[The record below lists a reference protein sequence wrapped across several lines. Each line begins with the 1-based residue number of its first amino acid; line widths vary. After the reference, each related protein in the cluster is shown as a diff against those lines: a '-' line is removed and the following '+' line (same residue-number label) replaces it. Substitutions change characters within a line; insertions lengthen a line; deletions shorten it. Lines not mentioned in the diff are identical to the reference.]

1 MSSDTAVS
9 PSNNPATF
17 LNKVRHFLWP
27 IYGAEH
33 KRFLPMMLMIAFII
47 FNYTVLRNIKDAL
60 IVTEAGAETIIF
72 LKFWAVVPAAFIFF
86 LFYSKMTNL
95 MSTKK
100 VFYVMI
106 LPFIIFFTAFA
117 LFLYPNREL
126 LHPTLSADWLQNFL
140 PAGLSGLVAIYRYW
154 TFSLFY
160 VLAELWG
167 SVVLSLLFW
176 QFANSVT
183 PVQEAKR
190 FYPHLYL
197 LGNVAN
203 MLAGYT
209 TFYFSNLGKN
219 STAADPWQV
228 SLNYLMLIVVCVGLA
243 ATLIYFYLNQFVFK
257 GEVVPVGELPKKK
270 KKPKLSMGESFKF
283 LLSSKYLGLI
293 AVLVIAYGI
302 SINLVEVSWKNR
314 LGMQYPNKND
324 YNAFMGMLSGTIGF
338 GTALVILL
346 GGSII
351 RKFGWKKGALATPY
365 ILGITGIA
373 FFACVIFPDVFA
385 PIAVLM
391 GTTPL
396 MMAVMFGFAQN
407 VLSKSTKY
415 ALFDPTKE
423 MAYIPLDDESK
434 SKGKA
439 AVDVVGARLGK
450 SGGSLL
456 QQFMVAFIG
465 PIGVIMPYSAAIVV
479 VIVGIWIA
487 AVYALNKQFT
497 ALTQNKEV

>member
-1 MSSDTAVS
+1 MSSIAS
-9 PSNNPATF
+9 SLPPAGSLSF
-17 LNKVRHFLWP
+17 GQKVRQFLWP
-27 IYGAEH
+27 IYGSEN

-60 IVTEAGAETIIF
+60 VVTAAGAETITF
-72 LKFWAVVPAAFIFF
+72 LKFWAVVPAAFLIF
-86 LFYSKMTNL
+86 LFYSKMTNV
-95 MSTKK
+95 MSTRS

-106 LPFIIFFTAFA
+106 LPFIVFFA
-117 LFLYPNREL
+117 LFALVLYPNRAI
-126 LHPTLSADWLQNFL
+126 LHPVESAVWLESIL
-140 PAGLSGLVAIYRYW
+140 PPGLVGMVAIYKYW
-154 TFSLFY
+154 TYSLFY

-176 QFANSVT
+176 QFANSVI
-183 PVQEAKR
+183 PVGEAKR

-209 TFYFSNLGKN
+209 TYYFSNLGKN
-219 STAADPWQV
+219 SSAADPWQV
-228 SLNYLMLIVVCVGLA
+228 SLNYLMAIVVIAGLA
-243 ATLIYFYLNQFVFK
+243 ATAIYFFLNNVIFK
-257 GEVVPVGELPKKK
+257 EVEIKVGEPKK
-270 KKPKLSMGESFKF
+270 KKPKLSMGESLKF

-314 LGMQYPNKND
+314 LGMQYPDKND
-324 YNAFMGMLSGTIGF
+324 YNAFMGTLSATIGF
-338 GTALVILL
+338 ATVLVILL

-365 ILGITGIA
+365 ILGVTGLL
-373 FFACVIFPDVFA
+373 FFACVIFPDMFA

-396 MMAVMFGFAQN
+396 MMAVIFGFGQN

-423 MAYIPLDDESK
+423 MAYIPLDPESK

-456 QQFMVAFIG
+456 QQFMFAFIG
-465 PIGVIMPYSAAIVV
+465 PIGVIMPYSAAIVIL
-479 VIVGIWIA
+479 IVGLWIG
-487 AVYALNKQFT
+487 AVYALNKRFV
-497 ALTQNKEV
+497 ALTGGE

>member
-1 MSSDTAVS
+1 MILENSALT
-9 PSNNPATF
+9 
-17 LNKVRHFLWP
+17 KIRQFLWP
-27 IYGAEH
+27 IYGEEH

-60 IVTEAGAETIIF
+60 IVTEAGAETITF

-86 LFYSKMTNL
+86 LFYSKMTNIL
-95 MSTKK
+95 SSKS
-100 VFYVMI
+100 VFYVMV
-106 LPFIIFFTAFA
+106 LPFIAFFAIFA

-126 LHPTLSADWLQNFL
+126 LHPTLSADWLQSIFPPGL
-140 PAGLSGLVAIYRYW
+140 AGMVAIYRYW

-183 PVQEAKR
+183 PVADAKR

-203 MLAGYT
+203 MLAGYI
-209 TFYFSNLGKN
+209 TFYFSNLGKTSN
-219 STAADPWQV
+219 AADPWQV

-243 ATLIYFYLNQFVFK
+243 ATAIYFYLSQVVFK
-257 GEVVPVGELPKKK
+257 EAPVSATAAPKK
-270 KKPKLSMGESFKF
+270 KKPKLSMAESFKF
-283 LLSSKYLGLI
+283 LFSSKYLGLI

-314 LGMQYPNKND
+314 LGMQYPDKND

-365 ILGITGIA
+365 ILGFTGIA
-373 FFACVIFPDVFA
+373 FFACVIFPDFFA
-385 PIAVLM
+385 PVAVLM

-456 QQFMVAFIG
+456 QQFMFAFIG

-479 VIVGIWIA
+479 IIVGVWIV
-487 AVYALNKQFT
+487 AVYALSKRYT
-497 ALTQNKEV
+497 ALSGDK

>member
-1 MSSDTAVS
+1 MNLDNFAPSPNSPVS
-9 PSNNPATF
+9 F
-17 LNKVRHFLWP
+17 FRKIRQFLWP
-27 IYGAEH
+27 IYGEEH
-33 KRFLPMMLMIAFII
+33 RRFLPMMLMIAFII

-86 LFYSKMTNL
+86 LFYSKVTNIL
-95 MSTKK
+95 SSKK
-100 VFYVMI
+100 VFYVMV
-106 LPFIIFFTAFA
+106 LPFISFFALFS
-117 LFLYPNREL
+117 LFLYPNRAI
-126 LHPTLSADWLQNFL
+126 LHPVESADWLQSIF
-140 PAGLSGLVAIYRYW
+140 PAGLAGMVAIYRYW
-154 TFSLFY
+154 TFSIFY

-183 PVQEAKR
+183 PVTEAKR

-203 MLAGYT
+203 MLAGYV
-209 TFYFSNLGKN
+209 TFYFSNLGKT
-219 STAADPWQV
+219 SLATDPWQV

-243 ATLIYFYLNQFVFK
+243 AAAIHFYLSQCVFNDASS
-257 GEVVPVGELPKKK
+257 VTVGGAVPKKK
-270 KKPKLSMGESFKF
+270 KLNLSMAESFKF
-283 LLSSKYLGLI
+283 LFSSKYLGLI

-314 LGMQYPNKND
+314 LGMQYPDKND

-351 RKFGWKKGALATPY
+351 RKFGWKNGALATPY
-365 ILGITGIA
+365 ILGFTSIA
-373 FFACVIFPDVFA
+373 FFACVIFPDFFA

-396 MMAVMFGFAQN
+396 MMAVVFGFAQN

-465 PIGVIMPYSAAIVV
+465 PIGVIMPYSAVIVV
-479 VIVGIWIA
+479 VVVAAWIF
-487 AVYALNKQFT
+487 AVYALNKRFT
-497 ALTQNKEV
+497 AIGGDN

>member
-1 MSSDTAVS
+1 MSLDNSAALPNSPVS
-9 PSNNPATF
+9 F
-17 LNKVRHFLWP
+17 LGKVRQFLWP
-27 IYGAEH
+27 IYGEEN

-47 FNYTVLRNIKDAL
+47 FNYTILRNIKDAL
-60 IVTEAGAETIIF
+60 IVTEAGAETITF

-86 LFYSKMTNL
+86 LFYSKMTNIL
-95 MSTKK
+95 SSKK
-100 VFYVMI
+100 VFYFMI
-106 LPFIIFFTAFA
+106 LPFIAFFAVFA
-117 LFLYPNREL
+117 LFLYPNRAM
-126 LHPTLSADWLQNFL
+126 LHPTESADWLQTAL
-140 PAGLSGLVAIYRYW
+140 PAGLSGMVAIYRYW
-154 TFSLFY
+154 TFSVFY
-160 VLAELWG
+160 LLAELWG

-183 PVQEAKR
+183 PVAEAKR

-203 MLAGYT
+203 MLAGYIT
-209 TFYFSNLGKN
+209 YYFSNLGKT
-219 STAADPWQV
+219 SSAADPWQV

-243 ATLIYFYLNQFVFK
+243 TTAIYFYLSRFVFK
-257 GEVVPVGELPKKK
+257 DAPVAVGAAKK
-270 KKPKLSMGESFKF
+270 KKPKLSMVESFKF

-293 AVLVIAYGI
+293 AVLVITYGI

-314 LGMQYPNKND
+314 LGMQYPDKND

-338 GTALVILL
+338 ATVVVILL

-365 ILGITGIA
+365 ILGFTGIT
-373 FFACVIFPDVFA
+373 FFACVIFPDFFA
-385 PIAVLM
+385 PVAFLM

-423 MAYIPLDDESK
+423 MAYIPLDDVSK

-456 QQFMVAFIG
+456 QQFMFAFIG
-465 PIGVIMPYSAAIVV
+465 PIGIIMPYSAAIM
-479 VIVGIWIA
+479 VIVVAVWIF
-487 AVYALNKQFT
+487 AVYALSKRFT
-497 ALTQNKEV
+497 AISGDK